1 MASVKKNII
10 YNVSYRVFQILI
22 PLIVT
27 PYLSRVLHA
36 DGVGLFSYYN
46 AAASY
51 FVLFVMLGISS
62 HGVRTIAAVRVN
74 DSRSISMSF
83 WSLYAGQLI
92 AASFVVPAYLI
103 YSISIAPNMQAALI
117 WLPYVLSAVF
127 DCSWFIFGCGEYRI
141 PVIRNYFIQITST
154 ICTFVFV
161 RQSSDVLIY
170 MLITSLAS
178 LLSVICLFPYVVNRV
193 SCCKPSWDTVKK
205 ELKSSLLLFAPVV
218 AISIY
223 TSIDK
228 LMLGTVSG
236 MAQYGYYTYSD
247 KIISVP
253 TAVLTASGTVLLPK
267 MSELYAANKYKEAND
282 LLSFSMW
289 IMQAFSWGIFFGTLV
304 VAQELVPVFLGNTFT
319 PCVPALLILSSRV
332 PVVAFTYVLGN
343 QYLLPNHFDTH
354 YTYSVFV
361 GAGIDI
367 GLNLFLLQ
375 RFGAVGAALST
386 LAAEISILV
395 VQFVFTKT
403 KLPLVA
409 YCKDAA
415 IFALCSFL
423 AFVGTHIIVGIC
435 QILFSNLIVQLMFE
449 ATCFVVLYGLFSFTA
464 SYFVNRIMLERFVS
478 VLHPFTQKHL
488 G

>member
-51 FVLFVMLGISS
+51 FVLFIMLGISS
-62 HGVRTIAAVRVN
+62 HGVRTIAAVRV
-74 DSRSISMSF
+74 DGPCEISISF

-92 AASFVVPAYLI
+92 AACLVVPAYLL
-103 YSISIAPNMQAALI
+103 YSISIAPNIQAALI
-117 WLPYVLSAVF
+117 WLPFVLSAAF

-154 ICTFVFV
+154 VCTFVFV
-161 RQSSDVLIY
+161 RQSCDVFIY

-178 LLSVICLFPYVVNRV
+178 LLSVVCLLPYVVKRV
-193 SCCKPSWDTVKK
+193 TRCKPSWNMVKN

-236 MAQYGYYTYSD
+236 MAQNGYYTYSD
-247 KIISVP
+247 KIVSVP
-253 TAVLTASGTVLLPK
+253 TAVLTAFGTVLLPK
-267 MSELYAANKYKEAND
+267 MSELYAANKYKEADD
-282 LLSFSMW
+282 LLSISMW
-289 IMQAFSWGIFFGTLV
+289 VMQAFSWGIFFGIIV
-304 VAQELVPVFLGNTFT
+304 VAHELVPVFLGNSFT
-319 PCVPALLILSSRV
+319 PCVPTLLILSSRV

-343 QYLLPNHFDTH
+343 LFLLPNHFDKQ

-361 GAGIDI
+361 GAAIDI

-375 RFGAVGAALST
+375 RFGAAGAALST

-395 VQFVFTKT
+395 VQFVFTWT
-403 KLPLVA
+403 KLPMVA
-409 YCKDAA
+409 YCKDVSV
-415 IFALCSFL
+415 FFLCSFL
-423 AFVGTHIIVGIC
+423 AFVGTQIIVDFF
-435 QILFSNLIVQLMFE
+435 QYLFSNLIALLIFE

-464 SYFVNRIMLERFVS
+464 NYFLNRSMLERFVS
-478 VLHPFTQKHL
+478 VFRPFTQKHL

>member
-51 FVLFVMLGISS
+51 FVLFIMLGISS
-62 HGVRTIAAVRVN
+62 HGVRTIAAVRV
-74 DSRSISMSF
+74 DGSCSISMSF

-92 AASFVVPAYLI
+92 AASLVIPVYLI
-103 YSISIAPNMQAALI
+103 YSFSIAPNMQAALI
-117 WLPYVLSAVF
+117 WFPFVLSAVL

-154 ICTFVFV
+154 VCTFVFV

-178 LLSVICLFPYVVNRV
+178 LLSVICLLPYVMKRV
-193 SCCKPSWDTVKK
+193 TCCKPSWHMVKK

-236 MAQYGYYTYSD
+236 MAQNGYYTYSD
-247 KIISVP
+247 KIVSVS
-253 TAVLTASGTVLLPK
+253 TAVLTAIGTVLLPK
-267 MSELYAANKYKEAND
+267 MSELYAASKYKEANS

-289 IMQAFSWGIFFGTLV
+289 IMQAFSWGIFFGIAV
-304 VAQELVPVFLGNTFT
+304 VAQELIPVFLGKSFM
-319 PCVPALLILSSRV
+319 PCVPTLLILSSRV

-354 YTYSVFV
+354 YTYSVFA
-361 GAGIDI
+361 GAAIDI

-395 VQFVFTKT
+395 VQIVFTWT
-403 KLPLVA
+403 KLSMIA
-409 YCKDAA
+409 YFKDAA
-415 IFALCSFL
+415 VFFLCSLL
-423 AFVGTHIIVGIC
+423 AFVGTYIVVDFL
-435 QILFSNLIVQLMFE
+435 QIFFSSLVAKLMFE
-449 ATCFVVLYGLFSFTA
+449 AACFVVLYGLVSFTA
-464 SYFVNRIMLERFVS
+464 NYFLNRPMLKRFVS
-478 VLHPFTQKHL
+478 IFLPFAQKYL